1 MNTGRLV
8 FFCGKMGAGKS
19 TLARQLADQPNMV
32 LISEDDWLSKLYPNQ
47 IHSLET
53 YQQHSEQIKP
63 LVFELSQQVL
73 QQGASVIL
81 DFPANTRSQRQWLRS
96 ISDEVNAD
104 HQCYWVDRSDEVC
117 IQQLLKR
124 ANPNTDTLDM
134 FHAVTRYFMPPE
146 ADENINIISA

>member
-53 YQQHSEQIKP
+53 Y
-63 LVFELSQQVL
+63 
-73 QQGASVIL
+73 
-81 DFPANTRSQRQWLRS
+81 
-96 ISDEVNAD
+96 
-104 HQCYWVDRSDEVC
+104 
-117 IQQLLKR
+117 
-124 ANPNTDTLDM
+124 
-134 FHAVTRYFMPPE
+134 
-146 ADENINIISA
+146 

>member
-47 IHSLET
+47 IHSVKT

-73 QQGASVIL
+73 HKVRVIL
-81 DFPANTRSQRQWLRS
+81 DFPANTNNAKVEASRRGECRSPM
-96 ISDEVNAD
+96 
-104 HQCYWVDRSDEVC
+104 
-117 IQQLLKR
+117 LLG
-124 ANPNTDTLDM
+124 
-134 FHAVTRYFMPPE
+134 
-146 ADENINIISA
+146 